1 MRGVYEPVY
10 HLMMFQVGLLRKA
23 PETVL
28 AMARKPTKLPDYF
41 TSEEASAL
49 VTAAPSYQVRMAM
62 LIMIRARLRESECL
76 FLRPT
81 DIQLD

>member
-1 MRGVYEPVY
+1 
-10 HLMMFQVGLLRKA
+10 
-23 PETVL
+23 
-28 AMARKPTKLPDYF
+28 MARKPQKLPDYF

-49 VTAAPSYQVRMAM
+49 VTAAPSYQVWMAM

-81 DIQLD
+81 DIRIDRAPSSTCRRVEL